1 MYIPAH
7 FAESRPEELHRVIRE
22 HPLGVLVTHGSD
34 GLDADHIPFM
44 LLPDE
49 GPHGRLRAHV
59 ARANPV
65 WQRCPTG
72 TPVMVVFRGA
82 EAYISPSWY
91 PSKHETHR
99 QVPTWNYQVVHAHG
113 TITIQDDEKSVRG
126 IVACTHPSLTCT
138 GRIGV
143 TSSPAATAAS
153 AWAWPARCWRRAPSR
168 VPSGGAN
175 PGNDKTAA
183 NATKLA
189 QPSWPPSAATHHAC
203 TPLCDVGDEAQVE
216 AAFAQSVAALGGWT
230 PALPT
235 RVCPARARA

>member
-22 HPLGVLVTHGSD
+22 HPLGVLVTHGSE

-49 GPHGRLRAHV
+49 GPYGRLRAHV

-99 QVPTWNYQVVHAHG
+99 QVPTWNYEVVHAQG
-113 TITIQDDEKSVRG
+113 TITILDDEKSVRG
-126 IVACTHPSLTCT
+126 IVARLTQRHEAAEPRPWKMGDSAPEYIDSLLRNIV
-138 GRIGV
+138 GIEISI
-143 TSSPAATAAS
+143 TSLVGKSKLGQNREPRDRTAA
-153 AWAWPARCWRRAPSR
+153 ADTLGARGHDEIARLMHR
-168 VPSGGAN
+168 
-175 PGNDKTAA
+175 
-183 NATKLA
+183 
-189 QPSWPPSAATHHAC
+189 QP
-203 TPLCDVGDEAQVE
+203 
-216 AAFAQSVAALGGWT
+216 
-230 PALPT
+230 
-235 RVCPARARA
+235 